1 MAVGGGAEGALP
13 KMGEGQRLCVFAF
26 DLLVCNGTVLV
37 DEPLITRRAKLRAE
51 FGAERGRLDFVG
63 GEDISSQSGATAAAA
78 AAAAAAGAAGVGAA
92 SIEEV
97 VLVAEQEDED
107 GADDDEASKAAA
119 VAGCVAAL
127 CRKAVSAGCEGLMVK
142 SLEGPTSRY
151 LQELV
156 ATWLPR
162 VLGILVQL

>member
-63 GEDISSQSGATAAAA
+63 GEDINSQSGATAAAG
-78 AAAAAAGAAGVGAA
+78 AAGAAGVGAA

>member
-1 MAVGGGAEGALP
+1 MQMMAVGGGAEGALP

-51 FGAERGRLDFVG
+51 FGAERGRFDFVG
-63 GEDISSQSGATAAAA
+63 GEDISSQSGATAAAG
-78 AAAAAAGAAGVGAA
+78 AAGAAGVGAA